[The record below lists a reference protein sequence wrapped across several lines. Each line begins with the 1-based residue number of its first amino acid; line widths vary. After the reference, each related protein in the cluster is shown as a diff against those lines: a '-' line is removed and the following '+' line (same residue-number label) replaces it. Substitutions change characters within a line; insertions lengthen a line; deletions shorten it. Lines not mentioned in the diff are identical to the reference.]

1 MPGSYFTA
9 SDIAGQL
16 EEQNRTSEGYKTW
29 RQMYGAVD
37 LAKQQEMSN
46 LRYDTEQSMAD
57 AYAEAYAAK
66 QAVAN
71 TNYFD
76 AYKETLD
83 LGIDKA
89 LNEAY
94 DTYMKNYE
102 SGMYNIESQA
112 KSAREQITGA
122 LQGEAENYAALAN
135 KPYEYLQYLYDTY
148 YSDETTRANMLEKG
162 VDWESYP
169 FARFLKDEVDEE
181 GNTTGNKVLKTWD
194 ELVAGDDSTTALFDV
209 NPETGEKTLNAAGL
223 DYYDMM
229 LNNPYYDSGM
239 TTFDEWLAGNDED
252 LYGWY
257 TSYNP
262 YTVAAKSDRDQ
273 NTYGGSAFRDFIGLK
288 STDQQY
294 SMLERFGGMSKE
306 VLDKQLGGL
315 SDKITA
321 LNNIEIDTGNA
332 EEVLEKSKDLL
343 DEFRS
348 VTKKLGIEKEL
359 NAELE
364 AAGIS
369 WEKIEQCF
377 ANSLES
383 YEDPAGA
390 FFKELGIGAGIGAGV
405 GAGIGGAAG
414 AGIGAFAL
422 GVGALPFG
430 VAGGLA
436 GAAVGTIAGLLTGI
450 VTGSI
455 ATTQAKERNKQRAER
470 SRKVAVNS
478 VYNLESYLYA
488 MQETGQTNKK

>member
-9 SDIAGQL
+9 SDIASQL

-29 RQMYGAVD
+29 RQMYGAID
-37 LAKQQEMSN
+37 LAKQQEASN
-46 LRYDTEQSMAD
+46 LRYDTEQNIVD

-66 QAVAN
+66 QAVAG

-89 LNEAY
+89 LSEAY

-112 KSAREQITGA
+112 KSASEQITKA

-148 YSDETTRANMLEKG
+148 YSDETARANMLEKG
-162 VDWESYP
+162 VDWESYQL
-169 FARFLKDEVDEE
+169 ARFLKDEVDED
-181 GNTTGNKVLKTWD
+181 GNVTGNKVLKTWD
-194 ELVAGDDSTTALFDV
+194 ELVAGDESAAALFDV
-209 NPETGEKTLNAAGL
+209 NHETGERTLSAAGL

-239 TTFDEWLAGNDED
+239 TTFDEWLASNDED

-262 YTVAAKSDRDQ
+262 YTVAAKSERDQ

-294 SMLERFGGMSKE
+294 SMLERFGGMSKDT
-306 VLDKQLGGL
+306 LDKQLDGL

-321 LNNIEIDTGNA
+321 LNDIEINTSNSKK
-332 EEVLEKSKDLL
+332 VLEKSKDLL

-348 VTKKLGIEKEL
+348 VTKKLGVEKEL
-359 NAELE
+359 NKQLE
-364 AAGIS
+364 DAGVS
-369 WEKIEQCF
+369 WEKIEQSF
-377 ANSLES
+377 ANSLDS
-383 YEDPAGA
+383 YEDPAGT
-390 FFKELGIGAGIGAGV
+390 FFKELGISTGIGATVGGTIGGATGAGIGAT
-405 GAGIGGAAG
+405 
-414 AGIGAFAL
+414 AL

-436 GAAVGTIAGLLTGI
+436 GVVVGTIAGLLTGI
-450 VTGSI
+450 GTGS
-455 ATTQAKERNKQRAER
+455 AVTVQAKERNKKRADM
-470 SRKVAVNS
+470 SRRMAINS
-478 VYNLESYLYA
+478 IYRLESYLYA

>member
-9 SDIAGQL
+9 SDIAGRL

-29 RQMYGAVD
+29 RQMYGAID

-46 LRYDTEQSMAD
+46 LRYGTEQNIAD

-89 LNEAY
+89 LTEAY
-94 DTYMKNYE
+94 DTYIKNYE
-102 SGMYNIESQA
+102 SGMYTIESQA
-112 KSAREQITGA
+112 KSAREQITDA

-148 YSDETTRANMLEKG
+148 YSDETARANMLEKG

-169 FARFLKDEVDEE
+169 FARFLKDEVDQA

-194 ELVAGDDSTTALFDV
+194 ELVAGDESTTALFDV
-209 NPETGEKTLNAAGL
+209 DPETGEKTLNAAGL

-262 YTVAAKSDRDQ
+262 YTVAAKSEYDQ

-321 LNNIEIDTGNA
+321 LSDIEIKSGNSK
-332 EEVLEKSKDLL
+332 EVLEKSKDLL
-343 DEFRS
+343 SEFRS

-359 NAELE
+359 DAELE

-369 WEKIEQCF
+369 WERIEEGF
-377 ANSLES
+377 ANSLNS
-383 YEDPAGA
+383 YENPAGT
-390 FFKELGIGAGIGAGV
+390 FFKELGISTGTGAGV
-405 GAGIGGAAG
+405 GGVIGGITGAA
-414 AGIGAFAL
+414 IGSAAL
-422 GVGALPFG
+422 GIVGIPGG
-430 VAGGLA
+430 VAGGLI
-436 GAAVGTIAGLLTGI
+436 GAAIGAIAGLLTGV

-455 ATTQAKERNKQRAER
+455 GTVQAKKRNKQRADI
-470 SRKVAVNS
+470 SRKVAINS
-478 VYNLESYLYA
+478 VYGLESYLYA
-488 MQETGQTNKK
+488 MYEKGQNNK